1 MPCWRKCRRTGT
13 VSVDAWSR
21 RLLRCPHRYSDRKAT
36 DPLEALVSATIQ
48 LLKPHGGQQNSPS
61 QQPEGFHR
69 SSFPILLGV
78 NKSLG
83 ALPTARGVFVSVA
96 GRHEGGLPRSDG
108 PQPGR
113 GGLPDASPEFA
124 APSFFV
130 FLLLWGP
137 FVFHSPGKNNN
148 VFLLGSQFQ
157 RMYAAKN
164 LKKFDA
170 QIITSSVVLRKY
182 RDAGDWSRRSYR

>member
-1 MPCWRKCRRTGT
+1 M
-13 VSVDAWSR
+13 
-21 RLLRCPHRYSDRKAT
+21 
-36 DPLEALVSATIQ
+36 
-48 LLKPHGGQQNSPS
+48 LKPHGGQQNSPS

-113 GGLPDASPEFA
+113 GGLPDASPELA
-124 APSFFV
+124 ASVFV
-130 FLLLWGP
+130 FFAFVGSLCFPLTRQIYIYIYMYFCWGP
-137 FVFHSPGKNNN
+137 NSIGCTPPRTSRSSTPRSSRAARCC
-148 VFLLGSQFQ
+148 GSTGTP
-157 RMYAAKN
+157 AT
-164 LKKFDA
+164 L
-170 QIITSSVVLRKY
+170 
-182 RDAGDWSRRSYR
+182 RRSYR